1 MSTPTEL
8 AHFLSSFMRAEGLTL
23 RDMESRTGV
32 SKSLLNNL
40 INGKVVEPRLSTLV
54 GIARAVDLPLWRVID
69 LAGFDLGL
77 PTSPEAVAE
86 VRARSA
92 ATVPH
97 QRWCRLLERLAGL
110 DPDELDALL
119 SLMIAFPV
127 RASHRTADDAA
138 DHAPTKI
145 GDGSS

>member
-1 MSTPTEL
+1 MSAPTEL
-8 AHFLSSFMRAEGLTL
+8 ARFLSSFMRAEGLSL

-32 SKSLLNNL
+32 SKALLNNL

-54 GIARAVDLPLWRVID
+54 GIARAVDLPLGRVIE

-77 PTSPEAVAE
+77 PTSPDALAE
-86 VRARSA
+86 GRAQAA
-92 ATVPH
+92 ATVQH

-119 SLMIAFPV
+119 AAEDGPAGGV
-127 RASHRTADDAA
+127 R
-138 DHAPTKI
+138 
-145 GDGSS
+145 